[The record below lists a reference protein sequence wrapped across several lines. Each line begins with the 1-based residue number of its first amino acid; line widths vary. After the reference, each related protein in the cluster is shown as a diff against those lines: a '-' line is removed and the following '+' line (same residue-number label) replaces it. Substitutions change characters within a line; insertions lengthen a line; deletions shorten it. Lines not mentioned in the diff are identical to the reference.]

1 MMCEFKKAAEKVG
14 LRIHPGKTKILSNQS
29 NMNSDTKKEILKS
42 MNEHRNIDKERKR
55 EICGS
60 QNLVPP
66 TRDTGNQEQDQSSFV
81 RPSTNTDKN

>member
-1 MMCEFKKAAEKVG
+1 MRIQESSRESGTQDSPRQDENSQQPEQHEF
-14 LRIHPGKTKILSNQS
+14 RH
-29 NMNSDTKKEILKS
+29 KKEILKS